1 MKRSPKSWHRPF
13 HPLNEY
19 VQFKSI
25 SILEDYLL
33 DKLDFYGAS
42 LKFKARSN
50 TLALDRKK
58 CIWDQTK
65 HLKKSNAA
73 CFYTP
78 VVLKLL
84 IIVQIWKQHEEWN

>member
-19 VQFKSI
+19 VKFKSI

-58 CIWDQTK
+58 NVFGI
-65 HLKKSNAA
+65 
-73 CFYTP
+73 
-78 VVLKLL
+78 KLYL
-84 IIVQIWKQHEEWN
+84 VDVPFVMKVWKI